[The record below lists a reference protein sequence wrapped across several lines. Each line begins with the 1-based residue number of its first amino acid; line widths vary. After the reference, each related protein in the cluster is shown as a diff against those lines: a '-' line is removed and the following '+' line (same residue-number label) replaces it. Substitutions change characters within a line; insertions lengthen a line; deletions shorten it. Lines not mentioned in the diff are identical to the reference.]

1 MTTNGRIKMRYAI
14 EYEGLYDELVK
25 TDRMRNHNINGIDET
40 RHYWFQRLKDAAN
53 DIGIELS
60 EEEFRILFDLIRL
73 EYIDGYFTLRRMK
86 DGDSLA
92 EALAYHIRSRPK
104 PFS

>member
-1 MTTNGRIKMRYAI
+1 MKYNI
-14 EYEGLYDELVK
+14 EYEGLYEELVRV
-25 TDRMRNHNINGIDET
+25 DRLRNHSWNGIDET
-40 RHYWFQRLKDAAN
+40 RHYWFQSLKNAAN
-53 DIGIELS
+53 YFEVELS
-60 EEEFRILFDLIRL
+60 EEDFRILFDLIRL